1 MPKTSFTG
9 VVNDWE
15 DLLSTC
21 QESKALLGDFDRHQ
35 GALIALLHRTKT
47 LKKRQ
52 ELLEAARQASTKQLG
67 EAIAEG
73 KEEARR
79 LRRLIGAR
87 LGTDNSTLVDFGVAP
102 IRKRGPRRPER
113 AQE

>member
-1 MPKTSFTG
+1 VSKKLFT
-9 VVNDWE
+9 NAITDWE
-15 DLLSTC
+15 GLLATC
-21 QESKALLGDFDRHQ
+21 QENRDLLGDFDRNRST
-35 GALIALLHRTKT
+35 LTTLLHRTRT

-52 ELLEAARQASTKQLG
+52 ELLEAARQASTKQLN

-79 LRRLIGAR
+79 LRRLVGAR
-87 LGTDNSTLVDFGVAP
+87 LGTDNNTLVDFGVAP
-102 IRKRGPRRPER
+102 IGKRGPRRPER